1 MAVNISTVSKVYFD
15 RFNHREPELTIPVPS
30 NLELI
35 VVIPCHNEPDLIR
48 SLQSLKGATVPCN
61 VSVEVITVIN
71 HGVNASE
78 DLVKQNEQTLLL
90 ADEFAIINNSDSIS
104 FQTIKVFDMPPK
116 KAGVGLARKIGMD
129 EALNR
134 FSNIERDG
142 LIVCF
147 DADSLCES
155 TYFEEIISHF
165 IKYPKTPGC
174 SIHFE
179 HPLEGNEHTKEEYNA
194 IILYELHLR
203 YYKNAQQFS
212 GLPFV
217 FHTIGSSMV
226 VRASSYA
233 KQGGMNKRKA
243 GEDFYFLNKIIQLGN
258 FTELNSTKVIPSPRI
273 SDRVPFGTG
282 KAVGEIVTDNQQGLE
297 TYNFQIFKEL
307 KKFVNEV
314 LENSKNV
321 KPSKLHRLING
332 FIYVEEME
340 VKVGEIVKNSTSNAS
355 FITRFFKVFD
365 AFWVLKYVHF
375 ARDNFHK
382 QVSVL
387 KASNDLLLEME
398 VISNPLKTEQEALE
412 KFRVLDKNR
421 QVNNSI

>member
-1 MAVNISTVSKVYFD
+1 MRSVAAVYFD
-15 RFNHREPELTIPVPS
+15 RFNHREIELNSPVPS

-35 VVIPCHNEPDLIR
+35 VVIPSHNEPDLLG
-48 SLQSLKGATVPCN
+48 SLQSLKNAVVPIDI
-61 VSVEVITVIN
+61 SVEVITVVN
-71 HGVNASE
+71 HEMDADS
-78 DLVKQNEQTLLL
+78 DILKQNETTVIQ
-90 ADEFAIINNSDSIS
+90 ANRFSSENNSESIT
-104 FQTIKVFDMPPK
+104 FKTLEIFDMPAK

-134 FSNIERDG
+134 FSKINKDG
-142 LIVCF
+142 IIVCF

-155 TYFEEIISHF
+155 NYFESMISHF
-165 IKYPKTPGC
+165 KKHPKTPGC

-179 HPLEGNEHTKEEYNA
+179 HPLEGDNHTIQEYNA

-203 YYKNAQQFS
+203 YYKNAQQYT

-217 FHTIGSSMV
+217 FHTIGSSMA
-226 VRASSYA
+226 VRAEAYA

-258 FTELNSTKVIPSPRI
+258 FTELNDTTVIPSPRV

-282 KAVGEIVTDNQQGLE
+282 KAVGEIVSAEQGGVE
-297 TYNFQIFKEL
+297 TYSFRTFVEL
-307 KKFVNEV
+307 KEFVSEV
-314 LENSKNV
+314 YENNKNLNT
-321 KPSKLHRLING
+321 SKLSGLINQ
-332 FIYVEEME
+332 FIDEKDLVLKIDEIEKNANSEE
-340 VKVGEIVKNSTSNAS
+340 A

-365 AFWVLKYVHF
+365 AFWIMKYVHF

-387 KASNDLLLEME
+387 AASNELLLKLG
-398 VISNPLKTEQEALE
+398 VIDQPLKTELEALI
-412 KFRVLDKNR
+412 KFRILDKNR
-421 QVNNSI
+421 DVK

>member
-1 MAVNISTVSKVYFD
+1 MAKEMRSVAAVYFD
-15 RFNHREPELTIPVPS
+15 RFNHRESELNCPVPS

-35 VVIPCHNEPDLIR
+35 VVIPCHNEPDLLG
-48 SLQSLKGATVPCN
+48 SLQSLKNAVVPIDIL
-61 VSVEVITVIN
+61 VEVITVVN
-71 HGVNASE
+71 HEIDADS
-78 DLVKQNEQTLLL
+78 DILKQNGTTVIQANRFSSE
-90 ADEFAIINNSDSIS
+90 NNSESIT
-104 FQTIKVFDMPPK
+104 FKTLEIFDMPPK

-134 FSNIERDG
+134 FSKINKDG
-142 LIVCF
+142 IIVCF

-155 TYFEEIISHF
+155 TYFEAILSHF
-165 IKYPKTPGC
+165 KKYPKTPGC

-179 HPLEGNEHTKEEYNA
+179 HPLEGDNHTIQEYNA

-203 YYKNAQQFS
+203 YYKNAQQYT

-217 FHTIGSSMV
+217 FHTIGSSMA
-226 VRASSYA
+226 VRAEAYA

-258 FTELNSTKVIPSPRI
+258 FTELNDTTVIPSPRV

-282 KAVGEIVTDNQQGLE
+282 KAVGEIVSAEQGGLE
-297 TYNFQIFKEL
+297 TYSFRIFVEL
-307 KKFVNEV
+307 KGFVSEV
-314 LENSKNV
+314 YENNKNLNA
-321 KPSKLHRLING
+321 SKLSGLINQ
-332 FIYVEEME
+332 FIEDIDLGLKIDEIAKNANSEE
-340 VKVGEIVKNSTSNAS
+340 A

-365 AFWVLKYVHF
+365 AFWIMKYVHF

-387 KASNDLLLEME
+387 AASNELLLELG
-398 VISNPLKTEQEALE
+398 VIDQPLKTELEALI
-412 KFRVLDKNR
+412 KFRILDKNR
-421 QVNNSI
+421 DVK

>member
-1 MAVNISTVSKVYFD
+1 MAKEMRSVAAVYFD
-15 RFNHREPELTIPVPS
+15 RFNHREIELNSPVPS

-35 VVIPCHNEPDLIR
+35 VVIPSHNEPDLLG
-48 SLQSLKGATVPCN
+48 SLQSLKNAVVPIDI
-61 VSVEVITVIN
+61 SVEVITVVN
-71 HGVNASE
+71 HEIDADS
-78 DLVKQNEQTLLL
+78 DILKQNGTTVIQANRFSSE
-90 ADEFAIINNSDSIS
+90 NNSESIT
-104 FQTIKVFDMPPK
+104 FKTLEVFDMPAK

-134 FSNIERDG
+134 FSKINKDG
-142 LIVCF
+142 IIVCF

-155 TYFEEIISHF
+155 NYFESMISHF
-165 IKYPKTPGC
+165 KKHPKTPGC

-179 HPLEGNEHTKEEYNA
+179 HPLEGDNHTIQEYNA

-203 YYKNAQQFS
+203 YYKNAQQYT

-217 FHTIGSSMV
+217 FHTIGSSMA
-226 VRASSYA
+226 VRAEAYA

-258 FTELNSTKVIPSPRI
+258 FTELNDTTVIPSPRV

-282 KAVGEIVTDNQQGLE
+282 KAVGEIVSAEQGGLE
-297 TYNFQIFKEL
+297 TYSFRTFVEL
-307 KKFVNEV
+307 KEFVSEV
-314 LENSKNV
+314 YENNKYINT
-321 KPSKLHRLING
+321 SKLSGLINQ
-332 FIYVEEME
+332 FIEE
-340 VKVGEIVKNSTSNAS
+340 KDLRLKIDEIAKNANSEEA

-365 AFWVLKYVHF
+365 AFWIMKYVHF

-387 KASNDLLLEME
+387 AASNELLLELG
-398 VISNPLKTEQEALE
+398 VIDQPLKTELEALI
-412 KFRVLDKNR
+412 KFRILDKNR
-421 QVNNSI
+421 DVK

>member
-1 MAVNISTVSKVYFD
+1 MAKEMRSVAGVYFD
-15 RFNHREPELTIPVPS
+15 RFNHRESELNCPVPF

-35 VVIPCHNEPDLIR
+35 VVIPCHNEPDLLG
-48 SLQSLKGATVPCN
+48 SLQSLKNAVVPIDI
-61 VSVEVITVIN
+61 SVEVITVVN
-71 HGVNASE
+71 HEMDADS
-78 DLVKQNEQTLLL
+78 DILKQNETTVIQ
-90 ADEFAIINNSDSIS
+90 ANRFSSENNSESIT
-104 FQTIKVFDMPPK
+104 FKTLEIFDMPAK

-134 FSNIERDG
+134 FSKINKDG
-142 LIVCF
+142 IIVCF

-155 TYFEEIISHF
+155 NYFESMISHF
-165 IKYPKTPGC
+165 KKHPKTPGC

-179 HPLEGNEHTKEEYNA
+179 HPLEGDNHTIQEYNA

-203 YYKNAQQFS
+203 YYKNAQQYT

-217 FHTIGSSMV
+217 FHTIGSSMA
-226 VRASSYA
+226 VRAEAYA

-258 FTELNSTKVIPSPRI
+258 FTELNDTTVIPSPRV

-282 KAVGEIVTDNQQGLE
+282 KAVGEIVSAEQGGVE
-297 TYNFQIFKEL
+297 TYSFRTFVEL
-307 KKFVNEV
+307 KEFVSEV
-314 LENSKNV
+314 YENNKNLNT
-321 KPSKLHRLING
+321 SKLSGLINQ
-332 FIYVEEME
+332 FIDEKDLVLKIDEIEKNANSEE
-340 VKVGEIVKNSTSNAS
+340 A

-365 AFWVLKYVHF
+365 AFWIMKYVHF

-387 KASNDLLLEME
+387 AASNELLLELG
-398 VISNPLKTEQEALE
+398 VIDQPLKTELEALI
-412 KFRVLDKNR
+412 KFRILDKNR
-421 QVNNSI
+421 DVK

>member
-1 MAVNISTVSKVYFD
+1 MRSVAAVYFD
-15 RFNHREPELTIPVPS
+15 RFNHREIELNSPVPS

-35 VVIPCHNEPDLIR
+35 VVIPSHNEPDLLG
-48 SLQSLKGATVPCN
+48 SLQSLKNAVVPIDI
-61 VSVEVITVIN
+61 SVEVITVVN
-71 HGVNASE
+71 HEIDADS
-78 DLVKQNEQTLLL
+78 DILKQNGTTVIQANRFSSE
-90 ADEFAIINNSDSIS
+90 NNSESIT
-104 FQTIKVFDMPPK
+104 FKTLEVFDMPAK

-134 FSNIERDG
+134 FSKINKDG
-142 LIVCF
+142 IIVCF

-155 TYFEEIISHF
+155 NYFESMISHF
-165 IKYPKTPGC
+165 KKHPKTPGC

-179 HPLEGNEHTKEEYNA
+179 HPLEGDNHTIQEYNA

-203 YYKNAQQFS
+203 YYKNAQQYT

-217 FHTIGSSMV
+217 FHTIGSSMA
-226 VRASSYA
+226 VRAEAYA

-258 FTELNSTKVIPSPRI
+258 FTELNDTTVIPSPRV

-282 KAVGEIVTDNQQGLE
+282 KAVGEIVSAEQGGLE
-297 TYNFQIFKEL
+297 TYSFRTFVEL
-307 KKFVNEV
+307 KEFVSEV
-314 LENSKNV
+314 YENNKYINT
-321 KPSKLHRLING
+321 SKLSGLINQ
-332 FIYVEEME
+332 FIEE
-340 VKVGEIVKNSTSNAS
+340 KDLRLKIDEIAKNANSEEA

-365 AFWVLKYVHF
+365 AFWIMKYVHF

-387 KASNDLLLEME
+387 AASNELLLELG
-398 VISNPLKTEQEALE
+398 VIDQPLKTELEALI
-412 KFRVLDKNR
+412 KFRILDKNR
-421 QVNNSI
+421 DVK

>member
-1 MAVNISTVSKVYFD
+1 MAKEMRSVAAVYFD
-15 RFNHREPELTIPVPS
+15 RFNHRESELNCPVPS

-35 VVIPCHNEPDLIR
+35 VVIPCHNEPDLLG
-48 SLQSLKGATVPCN
+48 SLQSLKNAVVPIDIL
-61 VSVEVITVIN
+61 VEVITVVN
-71 HGVNASE
+71 HEIDADS
-78 DLVKQNEQTLLL
+78 DILKQNGTTVIQANRFSSE
-90 ADEFAIINNSDSIS
+90 NNSESIT
-104 FQTIKVFDMPPK
+104 FKTLEIFDMPPK

-134 FSNIERDG
+134 FSKINKDG
-142 LIVCF
+142 IIVCF

-155 TYFEEIISHF
+155 TYFEAILSHF
-165 IKYPKTPGC
+165 KKYPKTPGC

-179 HPLEGNEHTKEEYNA
+179 HPLEGDNHTIQEYNA

-203 YYKNAQQFS
+203 YYKNAQQYT

-217 FHTIGSSMV
+217 FHTIGSSMA
-226 VRASSYA
+226 VRAEAYA

-258 FTELNSTKVIPSPRI
+258 FTELNHTTVIPSPRV

-282 KAVGEIVTDNQQGLE
+282 KAVGEIVSAKQGVLE
-297 TYNFQIFKEL
+297 TYSFRIFVEL
-307 KKFVNEV
+307 KGFVSEV
-314 LENSKNV
+314 YENNKNLNA
-321 KPSKLHRLING
+321 SKLSGLINQ
-332 FIYVEEME
+332 FIEDMDLGLKIDEIAKNANSEE
-340 VKVGEIVKNSTSNAS
+340 A

-365 AFWVLKYVHF
+365 AFWIMKYVHF

-387 KASNDLLLEME
+387 AASNELLLELG
-398 VISNPLKTEQEALE
+398 VIDQPLKTELEALI
-412 KFRVLDKNR
+412 KFRILDKNR
-421 QVNNSI
+421 DVK